1 MHHLLIAIALNAVP
15 LVGVWKFGWSA
26 ATVLLLFW
34 LESLLG
40 HAGAMIKIGVHARAT
55 HKRGHGA
62 YSAVDGKS
70 ATGSYFAHFS
80 TIAISFTLVHGVFL
94 IALIFMMAHNRPE
107 LTQFQVHWDSLKHG
121 GLIVLGL
128 VLLDLA
134 MDLPGLHKRSFFWL
148 ETHTGKRLARVLVL
162 HLTIIFGFAALA
174 MSDSPVAFLMVFL
187 LLKTLVD
194 AGTSMS
200 GDHAAIDSGFP
211 EQPPKLLRFIDSKTR
226 NRAPGK
232 ESLDAYWARSR
243 AEALAR
249 RHRHE
254 ETMPGRGVKQ
264 SAQHKAE

>member
-1 MHHLLIAIALNAVP
+1 MHHLLLAIALNAVP

-40 HAGAMIKIGVHARAT
+40 HSAAMLKIGMHARAT
-55 HKRGHGA
+55 RKRGH
-62 YSAVDGKS
+62 YRYTAVDAKGEP
-70 ATGSYFAHFS
+70 GSYFAHFS
-80 TIAISFTLVHGVFL
+80 GIAIGFTLVHGIFL
-94 IALIFMMAHNRPE
+94 GTLLFMMAQNRPE
-107 LTQFQVHWDSLKHG
+107 LTQFQVHWDSLKTG
-121 GLIVLGL
+121 GGIVLML
-128 VLLDLA
+128 VLFDL
-134 MDLPGLHKRSFFWL
+134 MIDLPGLGKRSFFWL

-174 MSDSPVAFLMVFL
+174 MTDSPVAFLIVFL

-200 GDHAAIDSGFP
+200 NDNAAIDSGFP

-226 NRAPGK
+226 NREPGK

-243 AEALAR
+243 AEAIAR
-249 RHRHE
+249 RRRHE
-254 ETMPGRGVKQ
+254 ESIQPEQMKQ
-264 SAQHKAE
+264 TARHKAE

>member
-40 HAGAMIKIGVHARAT
+40 HLGAMIKIAVHARAT
-55 HKRGHGA
+55 HKRGHYA
-62 YSAVDGKS
+62 YTPVDGKS
-70 ATGSYFAHFS
+70 GSGRYFSHFS
-80 TIAISFTLVHGVFL
+80 SIAIIFTLAHGVFL
-94 IALIFMMAHNRPE
+94 GALLFMMAHNRPE
-107 LTQFQVHWDSLKHG
+107 LSQFQVHWDSLKTG
-121 GLIVLGL
+121 AGIILGL

-134 MDLPGLHKRSFFWL
+134 MDLPGLGKRSFFWL

-174 MSDSPVAFLMVFL
+174 MTDSPVAFLLVFL

-194 AGTSMS
+194 AATSMS
-200 GDHAAIDSGFP
+200 NDNAPLETGFP
-211 EQPPKLLRFIDSKTR
+211 EQPPRLLRWIDAKTR
-226 NRAPGK
+226 HRKPDK

-243 AEALAR
+243 GEALAR
-249 RHRHE
+249 RRRHE
-254 ETMPGRGVKQ
+254 ETIEGGRMKQ
-264 SAQHKAE
+264 KARHKAE